1 MSNTNPTEGTP
12 NMGTG
17 SVDQS
22 NEDSWT
28 NACDADENIVG
39 ATPLAPDGTVISPQS
54 VLTPGPTPSAASAVP
69 TEIAAT
75 SSPASTES
83 NSGAGNFVINALYDA
98 SITNLAPTMA
108 AKVLGAI
115 TAAIDYYEGIFTNAM
130 TVTLDFGWGEIQG
143 GTIPATAVAQSNPGS
158 FIAVNYTTM
167 ANALTNADTS
177 LNGVIAA
184 ATLPSSDPTSTGI
197 WDLTPA
203 NALALGIPGESQG
216 LFAGYVSLNNTFNFT
231 FDPNNRAV
239 SGEMDAIGALE
250 HEISED
256 LGRRSGMG
264 KYEYPGAYSPVDL
277 FRYTASGARQLT
289 PGLASAYLSTDGK
302 TLLTEFNNPL
312 NGGDAADWI
321 PTLQGDSYGDTFP
334 GAASTISAADLQ
346 FMNVLGYSETVAPP
360 ISGIVW
366 TGADHTTDYND
377 VNNWAPKR
385 LPIATDDVVIPA
397 GANVIFANDPTA
409 EVDSLQL
416 GVGARFQ
423 INQGDFTIDNGGTST
438 NNQGTIDIASGD
450 GGLDVSVHLAGSLNN
465 TGLIRFNG
473 PGAELLTNSTTV
485 TIGGSGTILLV
496 QGDIGGRSFIDTSP
510 FDTLINQANMIEGS
524 GVIGLNGFLNTISFI
539 NGGTVA
545 ATTAAASLSLTNPVV
560 NKGVLE
566 AISGGRLILAES
578 VDNRVNGLGTGGA
591 SIKALTGSTVE
602 LSSASVLGGTV
613 GVASGGGTIEISGQS
628 ILDGSNTGGLAL
640 AGNLVVDAA
649 SVLTLTG
656 SINGGTL
663 ATTQGLVLA
672 SNVSL
677 NGITLLSTATL
688 EVDGGS
694 ELTLLGTITDHGAI
708 EVNGDAAGITTATL
722 LANGTVSLIGGGSLI
737 LADTSGAQSATRQ
750 LVTGSH
756 ATDTLDNVAATISGY
771 GNLGAGD
778 GLFTLLN
785 EAGGT
790 IDAVTGSL
798 IVNTGTHAVVNKGVL
813 ESTTGELYLYG
824 TVTNLSTITAVG
836 GAVLDNVIVT
846 GGVLAGSGFQAV
858 GVATLNG
865 LGTGITIA
873 SSGQIAIS
881 AGETIALEGSVVN
894 HGLLNVL
901 GDSYNNFTGA
911 VRIVGT
917 VALSGGGAIYLS
929 DDAGAAPRNQII
941 TGTLAT
947 SKLDNIDNIIRGTG
961 LLGAGKLTLVNEAA
975 GTIEAIGGTL
985 VVNTGTN
992 VVSNLGLMQAVGG
1005 TLDIQGVVDGTK
1017 GGIIATLQGASGSGV
1032 VQLDGATLRGGTLR
1046 TDPADASSQV
1056 QATANGGT
1064 LDGSAGALTL
1074 APGAIVS
1081 VVPGGSLTVEGTITN
1096 HGTLIVDGDGYTPTP
1111 GTLLI
1116 SGAVTLSGGG
1126 LLSLADVSTLTLAST
1141 SQVVTGTSA
1150 TATLDNIDNLI
1161 TGYGELGAAQLTL
1174 TNEAKGVI
1182 DATIGNL
1189 VIDTGAKV
1197 DVNKGLIKAAGGVLT
1212 LRGVFNGTG
1221 GGTIA
1226 ALNSGLASGIVVL
1239 DGATLRGGTIVTD
1252 LNDPASVL
1260 TTTVNGGTLDGTAGA
1275 VTLAAGAQVEVTALQ
1290 TLTLQGTIAGPGT
1303 IDIQGDGYSPA
1314 IATAR
1319 LANNTT
1325 LTGGGRIVLADVSTL
1340 TLATNSQVIT
1350 GATAS
1355 TTLDNLSDTILG
1367 YGSLGA
1373 GNMTLINAAGGTV
1386 YATVGLLRID
1396 TGAKAVTNQGLLEA
1410 VGGTLEIDS
1419 AVTNSGTIAA
1429 GSAGDTVINS
1439 SVTNTGLVSAGN
1451 SGTVTLHGT
1460 VAGATGTV
1468 QVASGGTLLLA
1479 GGSIRGGT
1487 LTNAAT
1493 GLIDITSNNGTLA
1506 GVAVSNAG
1514 LVEITGDG
1522 YSPAPA
1528 TLTVSGTTT
1537 LSGGGSVLLT
1547 DISTLTNSST
1557 SQIITGLLASD
1568 TLDNVNNIISGYGEL
1583 GAGNMTLINAAGG
1596 TVDGTVA
1603 LLRIDTGAKAVTN
1616 QGLLEAVGGTL
1627 EIDSA
1632 VTNSGT
1638 IAAGTAGDT
1647 VINGIVT
1654 NTGLV
1659 SAGNAG
1665 TLTLHGTIAGATGTV
1680 QVASGGTLLLDGGS
1694 IRGGTLTNAATGLID
1709 ITSGS
1714 GTLAGVTFV
1723 NAGLTEITG
1732 DGYSPAPA
1740 TLTVSGTTTLSGG
1753 GSVLLTDISTLTNSS
1768 TSQIITGL
1776 LASDTLDNVN
1786 NIISGYG
1793 ELGAGR
1799 LTVINEAAGT
1809 IAATTAELIL
1819 NTGSVALANRGLLEA
1834 KGSTLLVQTAVDST
1848 TGGTV
1853 AAFASGTAP
1862 GIVLLDGGTIRGGTI
1877 VTDLSNPLSA
1887 LLLAANGGTL
1897 DGTASAVTLAIGSH
1911 AIVMGGE
1918 TLTLKGTIAEHGTL
1932 DVFGDGYSP
1941 LVAEVLIAGTVT
1953 LSNGGQIMLADVS
1966 TLTNAATSQIITGAA
1981 AGAKLDN
1988 AVVISG
1994 AGLLGD
2000 GNLAL
2005 TNEASGT
2012 IEATVGSLVVDSGAS
2027 KNLNLGQMLAFN
2039 GTLQLENTVSNAAT
2053 IAAGA
2058 AGVVI
2063 IDGIVTNTGLV
2074 SAGNAGTLTLH
2085 GTIAGATGTVQVAS
2099 GGTLLLAGGS
2109 IRGGT
2114 LTNAATGLIDITS
2127 GSGTLAG
2134 VTFVNAGL
2142 TEITGEGYSP
2152 YPATLTVSGTTT
2164 LSGGGSVLLT
2174 DISTLTNSST
2184 SQIITGLLASDTL
2197 DNVNNTISGYGKLGA
2212 GRLTVINEAAG
2223 TIAATTAELIL
2234 NTGSVALAN
2243 RGLLEA
2249 KGSTLLVQTAVDS
2262 TTGGT
2267 VAAFA
2272 SGTAPGIV
2280 LLDGGTIRGG
2290 AIITDAVSA
2299 VMLTVNGGTLDGS
2312 SGAVTIGIGSH
2323 VTIGP
2328 NAALTLKGSIVD
2340 HGRID
2345 LQGDGYSPYPA
2356 TLTVSGTTTLSGGG
2370 SVLLA
2375 DISTLT
2381 TSSTSQIITGA
2392 SASATLD
2399 NVDNTIAGY
2408 GDVGAGNLTL
2418 INESAGTID
2427 ASGADLIVD
2436 AGPTGSLTNRGLMEA
2451 VSGTLDVVSTLA
2463 NSGVILAAGGTVL
2476 VEGSV
2481 TGIGRL
2487 ELDGSN
2493 LWLEGSVAAG
2503 QTILYGNFGA
2513 TETLEIASAPQ
2524 IAATIGG
2531 LASPDTIIVQ
2541 NVALSSASYH
2551 TTTGTLGALVLL
2563 SGSTAVGTLTLAGTY
2578 TTSEFKVN
2586 ALADGTSS
2594 ITLIPGVG
2602 TIYHHAT
2609 ASAVAP
2615 NPVNFGQHHVGD
2627 ALTHTLSISNTA
2639 VAGAGSES
2647 LAATFS
2653 NTTGPVVASGSFSGL
2668 APGLP
2673 DTTDLSVGL
2682 SSTTDGVRTGTAVL
2696 ALTTDG
2702 TGIDFLGITPLKSQ
2716 TIAVSGTLFSY
2727 ATASAVAPVSF
2738 GSRHVGDTLSQVL
2751 SITNTGTA
2759 DGFTEKL
2766 DGTIAAVTGAAT
2778 AIGSFRT
2785 LAAGHTDSSSLTV
2798 KLAATGDGVRSGTVV
2813 LGLNSDGSGIDT
2825 LGTTAIAGQT
2835 IVATGTLYNYA
2846 TASTAAPLSLGNHHV
2861 GDKISQA
2868 LIITNAGTADGF
2880 TENLDAGVGGT
2891 TGAVSASGSIIG
2903 LGASK
2908 TDSAS
2913 LIVGLS
2919 GSTDGVHAGTVKLT
2933 LASDGGG
2940 IDSLGTTVLATQ
2952 TIAITGTVYNYA
2964 TATVLS
2970 PSTTNFG
2977 HRHVGDELVV
2987 GVSMM
2992 NLGTFDGFTEKLDIG
3007 FGTTVGAGLAGI
3019 GSNISNTGFSLT
3031 AGNAQAIGFG
3041 LSSAHDGVQSGS
3053 ATVLLSSDGTGID
3066 NLGTTALASQ
3076 TLAATG
3082 TLYNYATASTPLVV
3096 NFGNHHIG
3104 DILAQTLTV
3113 TNTGTADGFTEA
3125 LDASL
3130 GGATGSL
3137 TAKGTF
3143 TGLGASISNSSSLTI
3158 ALADTKDGKDT
3169 GTAIL
3174 SVTSDGT
3181 GIDGLGTTALQ
3192 GQTISASATV
3202 YALAAPIVS
3211 ATTLDFGASRL
3222 GSLQPSRSLT
3232 ISDGTTADVYQEN
3245 LSYQL
3250 HSIGQNFQVTSAL
3263 TGTVVS
3269 GSGATGTWTVSP
3281 VNSGVLTVSGNLLDF
3296 TSVGATGLANTTL
3309 ASAPLTLTAKV
3320 YTAAIAQ
3327 LSSSSVNFGVVHAGD
3342 TISVADTV
3350 TNAANGAL
3358 TDVLTGNV
3366 GTVTGGFTGSGTLGA
3381 GLAAGASKTLSFGLN
3396 TGTAGVFSGSAAL
3409 VFASHD
3415 TDLTDAA
3422 VAAGPIALSGTVDN
3436 YATATI
3442 EDLAGGGSFTQNGS
3456 LFSLNLGAVA
3466 LGSSV
3471 KVASLGV
3478 LNSAAGL
3485 ADLLSGSFAVGGSG
3499 FINNGLTAFTGLAAG
3514 QADIVPTISL
3524 TTGTLGTFTE
3534 TITLLATGSNASGFS
3549 AALPREVLTV
3559 TGTVVPGARTLV
3571 WTGGSNTDFANSL
3584 NWNDT
3589 TSGTNPALKAPN
3601 ATDTALFGSGG
3612 GGITGTGV
3620 ASALTFAGNGTW
3632 NLETA
3637 TTLTTTGSLTVG
3649 SALPGDLLIN
3659 AGASIVGTGTATSV
3673 IGDQAGASGSSVTV
3687 RGTGSDWQA
3696 GGSIIVG
3703 NAGFG
3708 ELSLAQGG
3716 TVAATSLD
3724 LGAAAGGD
3732 GVVSVVGTQS
3742 ALSLTGDITVGD
3754 QSTGELTILGGA
3766 HVSGH
3771 NLTVGGTGASSA
3783 SSVDMEGNGSHLTLT
3798 GDLNIGVNGQGI
3810 FSFGAGSTLTVTGTI
3825 FNGPNGVANLLG
3837 FLDPAYLINDNTGSL
3852 GSVEF
3857 VDVAVENSGQYSI
3870 ISNSVTIDTPLITFD
3885 PNDGG
3890 SSNGEFI
3897 IGNAGTLVMNAS
3909 TVDNTQLIKFSAT
3922 NAVLV
3927 IGQQP
3932 AVDSQS
3938 LITGVIA
3945 PGSPNVLPNFQAV
3958 LQNFKAGDQIE
3969 VPGLAYASTTE
3980 SGGVVTLWSGA
3991 GGTGTDLG
3999 SLDFITATGAPDTKG
4014 ATAAGTALTS
4024 NVLCFLAGTLLATPS
4039 GQTAVERLKAGDI
4052 VLTASG
4058 QPRPIVWIGVGRVLA
4073 TRGRR
4078 NAATPV
4084 IVRKGAL
4091 SSNVPYDD
4099 LRVTKGHAF
4108 LLDGVLIPVE
4118 FLVNHRS
4125 ILWDDRAQEVS
4136 IYHVELET
4144 HDVLLANGAPA
4155 ESYRDDGNRWLF
4167 QNGNTGWD
4175 QPPKPPYAPVLT
4187 GGPVV
4192 DAVWRR
4198 LLDMCGRRPG
4208 MPLTEEPDLHLIV
4221 DGVRVEAAERTDGI
4235 YVFAL
4240 PCVPSAIR
4248 VASRLAV
4255 PQELGVARDPR
4266 CLGVAVKRIAVRRG
4280 TRFKVLL
4287 AGDASL
4293 RDGFH
4298 PVEAE
4303 SGLHWTDGD
4312 AIVPAGVFAGFAGEC
4327 EVVVQVDGTALYVDD
4342 GARAAVA

>member
-1 MSNTNPTEGTP
+1 MSNTNPTKGIPNNLANLGTVSP
-12 NMGTG
+12 
-17 SVDQS
+17 DQI
-22 NEDSWT
+22 NQDAWT
-28 NACDADENIVG
+28 NPINADEYG
-39 ATPLAPDGTVISPQS
+39 AASLSLYGAVTPAATS
-54 VLTPGPTPSAASAVP
+54 GPLSSAASTDVAATIPPNP
-69 TEIAAT
+69 TEGAA
-75 SSPASTES
+75 A
-83 NSGAGNFVINALYDA
+83 AGKFVINAVYDS

-108 AKVLGAI
+108 AQVLGAI

-143 GTIPATAVAQSNPGS
+143 GTLLASAVAESNPGT

-184 ATLPSSDPTSTGI
+184 ATLPPSDPTTSGI

-216 LFAGYVSLNNTFNFT
+216 LFAGYVSLNNAFNFT

-264 KYEYPGAYSPVDL
+264 GTYEFAGAYSPVDL

-289 PGLASAYLSTDGK
+289 PGPTNAYLSTDGK

-312 NGGDAADWI
+312 NGGDGADWI
-321 PTLQGDSYGDTFP
+321 PTLQGDSYGDSFP
-334 GAASTISAADLQ
+334 GVEGTISAADLQ

-377 VNNWAPKR
+377 VKNWAPKR

-510 FDTLINQANMIEGS
+510 FDTLINQANTIEGS

-628 ILDGSNTGGLAL
+628 TLDGSNTGGLAL

-663 ATTQGLVLA
+663 TTTQGLVLG

-677 NGITLLSTATL
+677 NGITLLSTAML
-688 EVDGGS
+688 AVDGGS
-694 ELTLLGTITDHGAI
+694 ELTLLGIITDHGAI

-737 LADTSGAQSATRQ
+737 LADASGAQSATRQ

-836 GAVLDNVIVT
+836 GTVLDNVIVT

-858 GVATLNG
+858 GIATLNG

-873 SSGQIAIS
+873 PGGQIAVGV
-881 AGETIALEGSVVN
+881 GETIALEGSVVN

-901 GDSYNNFTGA
+901 GDSYNNLTGA
-911 VRIVGT
+911 VRIIGT
-917 VALSGGGAIYLS
+917 TALTGGGSVFLT
-929 DDAGAAPRNQII
+929 GTAPQNQII

-947 SKLDNIDNIIRGTG
+947 SKLDNIDNTIRGTG

-975 GTIEAIGGTL
+975 GMIEAIGGTL

-992 VVSNLGLMQAVGG
+992 VVSNLGLMEAVGG

-1126 LLSLADVSTLTLAST
+1126 LLSLADVSTLTNATT

-1182 DATIGNL
+1182 EATVGNL
-1189 VIDTGAKV
+1189 VIDSGTKV
-1197 DVNKGLIKAAGGVLT
+1197 DVNKGLIEASGGVLT
-1212 LRGVFNGTG
+1212 LRGVFNDTG

-1367 YGSLGA
+1367 YGELGA

-1429 GSAGDTVINS
+1429 GTAGDAVINS
-1439 SVTNTGLVSAGN
+1439 
-1451 SGTVTLHGT
+1451 
-1460 VAGATGTV
+1460 
-1468 QVASGGTLLLA
+1468 
-1479 GGSIRGGT
+1479 
-1487 LTNAAT
+1487 
-1493 GLIDITSNNGTLA
+1493 
-1506 GVAVSNAG
+1506 
-1514 LVEITGDG
+1514 
-1522 YSPAPA
+1522 
-1528 TLTVSGTTT
+1528 
-1537 LSGGGSVLLT
+1537 
-1547 DISTLTNSST
+1547 
-1557 SQIITGLLASD
+1557 
-1568 TLDNVNNIISGYGEL
+1568 
-1583 GAGNMTLINAAGG
+1583 
-1596 TVDGTVA
+1596 
-1603 LLRIDTGAKAVTN
+1603 
-1616 QGLLEAVGGTL
+1616 
-1627 EIDSA
+1627 
-1632 VTNSGT
+1632 
-1638 IAAGTAGDT
+1638 
-1647 VINGIVT
+1647 IVT

-1665 TLTLHGTIAGATGTV
+1665 TVTLHGTIAGATGTV

-1732 DGYSPAPA
+1732 DGYSPYPA

-1786 NIISGYG
+1786 NTISGYG

-1953 LSNGGQIMLADVS
+1953 LSNGGQITLADVS
-1966 TLTNAATSQIITGAA
+1966 TLTNVATSQIITAAA

-2063 IDGIVTNTGLV
+2063 IDGSVTNTGLV
-2074 SAGNAGTLTLH
+2074 TAGNAGTLTLH

-2099 GGTLLLAGGS
+2099 GGTLLLDGGS

-2197 DNVNNTISGYGKLGA
+2197 DNVNNTISGYGELGA

-2328 NAALTLKGSIVD
+2328 NAALTLEGSIVD

-2408 GDVGAGNLTL
+2408 GEVGAGNLTL
-2418 INESAGTID
+2418 INDSAGTID

-2503 QTILYGNFGA
+2503 QTILYGNFDA

-2541 NVALSSASYH
+2541 NVSLSSASYH

-2563 SGSTAVGTLTLAGTY
+2563 SGTTAVGTLTLAGTY
-2578 TTSEFKVN
+2578 TTSDFKVN
-2586 ALADGTSS
+2586 ALADGTSA
-2594 ITLIPGVG
+2594 ITLIPGIG

-2609 ASAVAP
+2609 ASAAAP
-2615 NPVNFGQHHVGD
+2615 NPVNFGQRHVGD
-2627 ALTHTLSISNTA
+2627 TLNHALSISNTA

-2647 LAATFS
+2647 LGGS
-2653 NTTGPVVASGSFSGL
+2653 IGNTTGPVVASGSFSGL
-2668 APGLP
+2668 TPGLA

-2682 SSTTDGVRTGTAVL
+2682 SSAVDGVRKGTAVL
-2696 ALTTDG
+2696 ALSTDG
-2702 TGIDFLGITPLKSQ
+2702 TGIDFLGVTPLKSQ

-2751 SITNTGTA
+2751 SITNTGAA

-2766 DGTIAAVTGAAT
+2766 DGTIAAVSGAAT

-2798 KLAATGDGVRSGTVV
+2798 KLTATQDGVRSGTVV
-2813 LGLNSDGSGIDT
+2813 LGLNSNGTGIDT
-2825 LGTTAIAGQT
+2825 LGTTAIAGET

-2880 TENLDAGVGGT
+2880 TENLDASIGGT

-2908 TDSAS
+2908 TDSAG

-2919 GSTDGVHAGTVKLT
+2919 SSTDGVRAGTVKLA
-2933 LASDGGG
+2933 LASEGGG

-2992 NLGTFDGFTEKLDIG
+2992 NLGTVDGFTEKLDIG
-3007 FGTTVGAGLAGI
+3007 FGATVGAGLAGI
-3019 GSNISNTGFSLT
+3019 GTNISNTGFSLT

-3041 LSSAHDGVQSGS
+3041 LSSAHDGVQSGF

-3143 TGLGASISNSSSLTI
+3143 AGLGASISNSSSLTI

-3169 GTAIL
+3169 GTAVL

-3181 GIDGLGTTALQ
+3181 GIDGLGTTARQ
-3192 GQTISASATV
+3192 AQTITASATV
-3202 YALAAPIVS
+3202 YALAVPIVS

-3232 ISDGTTADVYQEN
+3232 ISDGTTADLYQEN

-3250 HSIGQNFQVTSAL
+3250 HSLAGFALTSAVAVA
-3263 TGTVVS
+3263 GTVVS
-3269 GSGATGTWTVSP
+3269 GSHATGSWTVNP
-3281 VNSGVLTVSGNLLDF
+3281 VNSGIITVKGNLLDF

-3320 YTAAIAQ
+3320 YAAAIAQ
-3327 LSSSSVNFGVVHAGD
+3327 LSSSSVNFGVVHVGD
-3342 TISVADTV
+3342 TISVTDTI
-3350 TNAANGAL
+3350 TNAVNGAL
-3358 TDVLTGNV
+3358 TDVLTGHV
-3366 GTVTGGFTGSGTLGA
+3366 GTVTGSFSASGTLGA
-3381 GLAAGASKTLSFGLN
+3381 GLAAGASKTLSLALN

-3422 VAAGPIALSGTVDN
+3422 VTAGPITLSGTVDN

-3466 LGSSV
+3466 QGSSV
-3471 KVASLGV
+3471 KVAGLGV
-3478 LNSAAGL
+3478 LNAAAGL

-3514 QADIVPTISL
+3514 QADILPTISL
-3524 TTGTLGTFTE
+3524 TTGTLGVFTE
-3534 TITLLATGSNASGFS
+3534 TITLVATGSNASGFS

-3571 WTGGSNTDFANSL
+3571 WTGGGNTDFANPL

-3601 ATDTALFGSGG
+3601 AIDTALFGSGG
-3612 GGITGTGV
+3612 GGITGSGV
-3620 ASALTFAGNGTW
+3620 ASALSFAGNGTW
-3632 NLETA
+3632 NLETG

-3649 SALPGDLLIN
+3649 STLPGDLVIN
-3659 AGASIVGTGTATSV
+3659 AGATIVGTGTATAV

-3687 RGTGSDWQA
+3687 RGTGSDWKI
-3696 GGSIIVG
+3696 GGSLIVG

-3716 TVAATSLD
+3716 TVTATSLD

-3742 ALSLTGDITVGD
+3742 ALSVTGDITVGD

-3766 HVSGH
+3766 HVSGY

-3798 GDLNIGVNGQGI
+3798 GDLDIGVSSQGI

-3825 FNGPNGVANLLG
+3825 YNGPNGVENLLG

-3857 VDVAVENSGQYSI
+3857 VDVAVENSGQYSVI
-3870 ISNSVTIDTPLITFD
+3870 GNSVTIDTPLITFD
-3885 PNDGG
+3885 PNDEG
-3890 SSNGEFI
+3890 SSNGEFL
-3897 IGNAGTLVMNAS
+3897 IGNAGTLVLNAS
-3909 TVDNTQLIKFSAT
+3909 SVDDSQLIKFSAT

-3932 AVDSQS
+3932 VVDSHG
-3938 LITGVIA
+3938 LITGAIA

-3969 VPGLAYASTTE
+3969 LPGLAYGSTTE
-3980 SGGVVTLWSGA
+3980 SSGVVTLWSGA
-3991 GGTGTDLG
+3991 AGTGTDLG

-4014 ATAAGTALTS
+4014 ATAAGTFLTS

-4039 GQTAVERLKAGDI
+4039 GQTAVERLKTGDV

-4058 QPRPIVWIGVGRVLA
+4058 QARPIVWIGVGRVLA

-4091 SSNVPYDD
+4091 SANVPYDD

-4167 QNGNTGWD
+4167 QNANTGWD
-4175 QPPKPPYAPVLT
+4175 QPPKPPCAPVLT

-4192 DAVWRR
+4192 DTVWRR

-4208 MPLTEEPDLHLIV
+4208 MPLTEEPDLHLVV
-4221 DGVRVEAAERTDGI
+4221 DGVRVEAAERTDGV

-4240 PCVPSAIR
+4240 SRVPSEVR

-4266 CLGVAVKRIAVRRG
+4266 SLGVAVKRIAVRRG
-4280 TRFKVLL
+4280 SRFKVLL

-4298 PVEAE
+4298 SVEPG

-4312 AIVPAGVFAGFAGEC
+4312 AIVPAGVFDGFAGEC
-4327 EVVVQVDGTALYVDD
+4327 EVVVQVDGTTLYVDD